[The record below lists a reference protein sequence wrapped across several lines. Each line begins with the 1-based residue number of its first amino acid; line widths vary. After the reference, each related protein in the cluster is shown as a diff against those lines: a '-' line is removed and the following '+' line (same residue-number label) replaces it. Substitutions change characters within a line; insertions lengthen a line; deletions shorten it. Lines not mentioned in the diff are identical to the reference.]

1 MSSHV
6 EQLSTLLKNDQLI
19 DSPLISMP
27 KNSIKMVI
35 TSHYS
40 NHWKSKMS
48 ECSKATLYKTHK
60 QNISLEKY
68 LIKIQKRNFRS
79 TIAKIRLSD
88 HCLAIEKGRHTKP
101 KTEKHNRIC
110 LLCNKNKIEDEIH
123 FIMQCKTFTLERKI
137 FNSKMIE
144 NYPNYKNIPTDEQKY
159 IFLQTNEDNY
169 FLELFGEYI
178 FTIYSKRMQ
187 IHTESQNR

>member
-1 MSSHV
+1 
-6 EQLSTLLKNDQLI
+6 
-19 DSPLISMP
+19 
-27 KNSIKMVI
+27 
-35 TSHYS
+35 
-40 NHWKSKMS
+40 
-48 ECSKATLYKTHK
+48 
-60 QNISLEKY
+60 
-68 LIKIQKRNFRS
+68 
-79 TIAKIRLSD
+79 
-88 HCLAIEKGRHTKP
+88 
-101 KTEKHNRIC
+101 
-110 LLCNKNKIEDEIH
+110 
-123 FIMQCKTFTLERKI
+123 MQCKTFTLERKI